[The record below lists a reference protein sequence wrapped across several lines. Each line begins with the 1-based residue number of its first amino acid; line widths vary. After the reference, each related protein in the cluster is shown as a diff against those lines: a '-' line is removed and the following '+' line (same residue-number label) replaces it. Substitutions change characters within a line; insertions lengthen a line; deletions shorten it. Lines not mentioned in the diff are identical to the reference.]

1 MAQSPKNGGP
11 DQKSKP
17 DFGEIKDRLEG
28 LGDDLKRVHERNAPP
43 QASPEARGEAMGIAF
58 RIAIELVTGV
68 ALGGVIGWAL
78 DNWLNTKPLML
89 IIFLLLGAAG
99 GLLNAMRA
107 AKNMQK
113 NL

>member
-17 DFGEIKDRLEG
+17 DFSEIKDRLEG
-28 LGDDLKRVHERNAPP
+28 LEDDLERVRERNAPP
-43 QASPEARGEAMGIAF
+43 QASPEARSEAMGIAF
-58 RIAIELVTGV
+58 RIAIELVAGV
-68 ALGGVIGWAL
+68 VVGGVIGWAF
-78 DNWLNTKPLML
+78 DNWLKTGPLML

-99 GLLNAMRA
+99 GLLNAIRA
-107 AKNMQK
+107 AKSMQK

>member
-11 DQKSKP
+11 DQDGKP
-17 DFGEIKDRLEG
+17 DFGEIKDRLDG
-28 LGDDLKRVHERNAPP
+28 LGDDLKRVRERNAPP

-68 ALGGVIGWAL
+68 ALGGVIGWAF

-107 AKNMQK
+107 AKSMQK